1 MNSIPLPS
9 SCPQRLSSVTHEAW
23 EGGGML
29 GHCYTSVI
37 EALDSWQIPITH
49 HAGTSAGAITALL
62 RCLQYSASEIQLIQ
76 STTPW
81 RKFAQYRPPAL
92 YRLIHSKGWFPID
105 YAKSWIEERITTAG
119 FTSNITFK
127 ELYQKTGHSLY
138 VTATRYQQYLSGP
151 VECAPIIF
159 SVETTPDSTP
169 VALAV
174 LASMAVPGFWPPVK
188 IGDFYFCDGGVSANL
203 PLMIFKDQ
211 PPEKVLGIRIDSHLE
226 IEESLNPL
234 SAKNISAVKPTIK
247 DLVLANFNMCR
258 TISNQSHIPE
268 EFWSRVIRID
278 VGSEPA
284 LDFRSNDERMER
296 LRRAGVEALE
306 KFVSP
311 A

>member
-1 MNSIPLPS
+1 MNSIGLPS
-9 SCPQRLSSVTHEAW
+9 ICPAILAKVTHEAW

-29 GHCYTSVI
+29 GNAYTSVI

-62 RCLQYSASEIQLIQ
+62 RCLQYSAADIQ
-76 STTPW
+76 SIQSETQW
-81 RKFAQYRPPAL
+81 RKFAQYRPPAM
-92 YRLIHSKGWFPID
+92 YRLIYSKGWFPID
-105 YAKSWIEERITTAG
+105 YACEWIEERIVKAG
-119 FTSNITFK
+119 FASDITFR
-127 ELYQKTGHSLY
+127 ELHKKTGHSLY

-203 PLMIFKDQ
+203 PLMIFKNRK
-211 PPEKVLGIRIDSHLE
+211 PEEVIGIRIDSHLE
-226 IEESLNPL
+226 IEESLNP
-234 SAKNISAVKPTIK
+234 ISAEKIKPIKPTLK

-268 EFWSRVIRID
+268 EFWNRVIRID
-278 VGSEPA
+278 VGSEPP
-284 LDFRSNDERMER
+284 LDFRSDNERMER
-296 LRRAGVEALE
+296 LRQAGYEALK
-306 KFVSP
+306 KFTSI
-311 A
+311 